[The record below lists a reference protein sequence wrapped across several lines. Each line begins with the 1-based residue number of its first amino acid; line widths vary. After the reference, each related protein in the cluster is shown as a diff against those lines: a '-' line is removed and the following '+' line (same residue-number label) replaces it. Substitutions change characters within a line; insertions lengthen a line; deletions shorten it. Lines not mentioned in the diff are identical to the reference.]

1 MTHDMEMGKTSNL
14 KDRENLTSCQTMMDE
29 KELEACFYVT
39 YRKWEKMFRE
49 HMADKTDRKLTIME
63 PVFFSWDKD
72 IEDVPETLEEPES
85 THSPVYDTS
94 HTTKKGENDE

>member
-1 MTHDMEMGKTSNL
+1 MSDNHSSYPT
-14 KDRENLTSCQTMMDE
+14 E
-29 KELEACFYVT
+29 KELEASFYVN

-49 HMADKTDRKLTIME
+49 HMSDKTDRKMTIME

-72 IEDVPETLEEPES
+72 VEDAPETLEEPEA

-94 HTTKKGENDE
+94 PTSIIDGDEE